1 MAFFLTQITEDTEML
16 IETET
21 TGAFNKSAL
30 EVRPDPK
37 KAFLNTVDACNK
49 LGVALS
55 DQLREMMESTGCS
68 IDMQFG
74 IKVDGNGS
82 VMIAKEM
89 AGCQFRVAMAFKTSD
104 ADTDG

>member
-1 MAFFLTQITEDTEML
+1 M
-16 IETET
+16 ETAVCT
-21 TGAFNKSAL
+21 
-30 EVRPDPK
+30 
-37 KAFLNTVDACNK
+37 
-49 LGVALS
+49 
-55 DQLREMMESTGCS
+55 

-104 ADTDG
+104 AHGGD

>member
-37 KAFLNTVDACNK
+37 KAFLNTVRQNPIRSCHN
-49 LGVALS
+49 LS
-55 DQLREMMESTGCS
+55 LE
-68 IDMQFG
+68 
-74 IKVDGNGS
+74 
-82 VMIAKEM
+82 
-89 AGCQFRVAMAFKTSD
+89 
-104 ADTDG
+104 

>member
-1 MAFFLTQITEDTEML
+1 MAFFMTQVTEDTEVFL
-16 IETET
+16 ETET

-30 EVRPDPK
+30 EVRPDPR

-49 LGVALS
+49 LGIALAE
-55 DQLREMMESTGCS
+55 QLHETMETARCD
-68 IDMQFG
+68 IDMSFG

-89 AGCQFRVAMAFKTSD
+89 ANCQFNVAIHLHRDPPTS
-104 ADTDG
+104 

>member
-49 LGVALS
+49 LGVAFS
-55 DQLREMMESTGCS
+55 DQLRETMDSTGCS

-89 AGCQFRVAMAFKTSD
+89 AGCQFRVAMAFKSSD
-104 ADTDG
+104 APVSD

>member
-49 LGVALS
+49 LGLALAE
-55 DQLREMMESTGCS
+55 QLQDTMDETGCA

-89 AGCQFRVAMAFKTSD
+89 SGCQFRVALAFKPD
-104 ADTDG
+104 EKADD